1 MVSIIDL
8 HKTSDILKIW
18 LPYVTAGTFL
28 VGLYRSASKKIN
40 SWANK
45 LMGNHM
51 VHLQQSLDRLEI
63 AQNQQLDHSSV
74 QSDQLIAQTELL
86 RQVVAELRTPA
97 VPPAQKRPKYSSAKI
112 KR

>member
-1 MVSIIDL
+1 MTGHGFEVL
-8 HKTSDILKIW
+8 NTQVKFW
-18 LPYVTAGTFL
+18 MPYVSAAGFL
-28 VGLYRSASKKIN
+28 IGMYYKATRRVTT
-40 SWANK
+40 WANK

-51 VHLQQSLDRLEI
+51 VHLQQSLDRLEA
-63 AQNQQLDHSSV
+63 AQTQQLDHSSV

-86 RQVVAELRTPA
+86 RQVVSELRTPA